1 MVPKIGEAAAELG
14 NGNERDPKVPR
25 PRKKSRDIPE
35 LRSQGVRV
43 RAYRHARVGAEVSII
58 PFERL
63 FGKVEAV
70 GDATRRRWLDG
81 MAEHG
86 SRAN

>member
-1 MVPKIGEAAAELG
+1 
-14 NGNERDPKVPR
+14 
-25 PRKKSRDIPE
+25 
-35 LRSQGVRV
+35 V